1 MDLPLSPTPDDASNY
16 HAPAKSKRYGLY
28 EVESFRNLSSELRAP
43 VDMSSPMVMDAQD
56 PLNMSDQEN
65 VSPSK
70 RGSHHR
76 VISGTELSPLKILNR
91 KRSSPDSGFDASMAP
106 PPLRNPR
113 RLSPEKRFPVKV
125 NGSGETFAAMA
136 ERKASVDADR
146 DVDVEELVRNNA
158 GLQKAIDIFEDD
170 SNDDDDENN
179 EATTKKEET
188 TQRKAQAPAEEE
200 DEATGADDTMM
211 STFST
216 FSAIPDVTGLSRMGQ
231 NPNATQF
238 SGGSKSNM
246 LTDYTDSLRN
256 LRRSPERRPAITMS
270 HSTSVA
276 STPNKAQRA
285 TIDFD
290 IPPMPTPRSL
300 PTVTA
305 REVESLK
312 SGYLSEISS
321 LKASLSG
328 KEAEVRSLKAAV
340 GDAEHRVGETMEQL
354 REEKDSKEQ
363 LTQERDEWEKHGRE
377 VERVLTQAKE
387 EIESSQQQQEDLE
400 QKLEESEKRREA
412 AEMLHQEA
420 ESKIAG
426 MRAGK
431 ACDKPTAD
439 SKPQDASAISQQVA
453 IAVERAARDLHALY
467 KGKHETKI
475 AGLKKAYEA
484 RWDKK
489 IRLLEE
495 RITALTEENTKLQ
508 SSSGSSHSRSNQV
521 SEANTEELEKHRA
534 RAVKDSATIKELG
547 ASVRRL
553 EAEMLSVQSDNQDIR
568 GQLEQERVEKGEL
581 VQLAEELMKMQS
593 TEKERPHR
601 SAPQAEGPLMPG
613 KTPAK
618 TLAKTPAKT
627 PRRSEVRA
635 SIGSIGRA
643 SAIRAPGSALR
654 RPRESVNGST
664 VGGFTSSRRTSMS
677 GMSSRNSMMSSIEH
691 TSNYRGRYE

>member
-1 MDLPLSPTPDDASNY
+1 MMDLPLSPTPADALNY
-16 HAPAKSKRYGLY
+16 HAPANTKRYGLY
-28 EVESFRNLSSELRAP
+28 EVESFRNLSSEMRAP
-43 VDMSSPMVMDAQD
+43 ADGSSPMIMDAAGD
-56 PLNMSDQEN
+56 ALNMSDQEN

-70 RGSHHR
+70 RRSHHR

-91 KRSSPDSGFDASMAP
+91 KRSSPDSGFDGSMAP

-125 NGSGETFAAMA
+125 SGSGETFAAMA
-136 ERKASVDADR
+136 ERKANPDADR
-146 DVDVEELVRNNA
+146 SREVDVEELVRNNA

-170 SNDDDDENN
+170 CKLDDDDEHD
-179 EATTKKEET
+179 TTTMKKRDE
-188 TQRKAQAPAEEE
+188 TQRKEDAPTEED
-200 DEATGADDTMM
+200 DEATAADDTMM

-216 FSAIPDVTGLSRMGQ
+216 FSAIPDVAGLARTKL
-231 NPNATQF
+231 A
-238 SGGSKSNM
+238 GGSKPNV
-246 LTDYTDSLRN
+246 LNDYTDSLRN
-256 LRRSPERRPAITMS
+256 LRRSPEKKPMITMPQPTPGVS
-270 HSTSVA
+270 
-276 STPNKAQRA
+276 STPNRAQRA
-285 TIDFD
+285 TLDFD
-290 IPPMPTPRSL
+290 IPPMPTPRSV
-300 PTVTA
+300 PTVSA

-340 GDAEHRVGETMEQL
+340 GDAEQRVGETMEQL
-354 REEKDSKEQ
+354 REEKDSKDQ
-363 LTQERDEWEKHGRE
+363 LTHERDEWEKHSRE

-387 EIESSQQQQEDLE
+387 QIESRQQQQEDLE

-439 SKPQDASAISQQVA
+439 NKPQDASAISQQVA

-495 RITALTEENTKLQ
+495 RVAALTEENTKLQ
-508 SSSGSSHSRSNQV
+508 SSAGSANHHNSNINQA
-521 SEANTEELEKHRA
+521 SEAHADELEKHRA

-547 ASVRRL
+547 ANVRRL
-553 EAEMLSVQSDNQDIR
+553 EAEMSSVQNDNADIR
-568 GQLEQERVEKGEL
+568 SQLEQERVEKGEL
-581 VQLAEELMKMQS
+581 VQLAEELMKMQA
-593 TEKERPHR
+593 TEKERPQR
-601 SAPQAEGPLMPG
+601 VAYQPEGPLMPG
-613 KTPAK
+613 KTP
-618 TLAKTPAKT
+618 AKTPAKT

-654 RPRESVNGST
+654 RPRESLNA
-664 VGGFTSSRRTSMS
+664 GGFTSSRQSMS
-677 GMSSRNSMMSSIEH
+677 GMSSRSSMMSSVEH
-691 TSNYRGRYE
+691 TSSNYRGRYE